1 MLQGR
6 DGIHLVLFFRLVSL
20 FAGGLAVLF
29 RIERRETLIYLS
41 YHHLVFCVFAIARVR
56 FSSQTGI
63 TVVLSLSLS
72 LSPVVCSMSMAFY
85 LDLPLVW
92 GRWWLLLL
100 LRPSG
105 PLFPPS
111 SASLRTRYQL
121 WEFTLV
127 RVCGGEWGW
136 MPVWGGIG
144 GWGLMPRLNRGERGG
159 GGEKGSCNLRSAI
172 GGT

>member
-72 LSPVVCSMSMAFY
+72 LSLQWCAV
-85 LDLPLVW
+85 
-92 GRWWLLLL
+92 
-100 LRPSG
+100 
-105 PLFPPS
+105 
-111 SASLRTRYQL
+111 
-121 WEFTLV
+121 
-127 RVCGGEWGW
+127 
-136 MPVWGGIG
+136 
-144 GWGLMPRLNRGERGG
+144 
-159 GGEKGSCNLRSAI
+159 
-172 GGT
+172 